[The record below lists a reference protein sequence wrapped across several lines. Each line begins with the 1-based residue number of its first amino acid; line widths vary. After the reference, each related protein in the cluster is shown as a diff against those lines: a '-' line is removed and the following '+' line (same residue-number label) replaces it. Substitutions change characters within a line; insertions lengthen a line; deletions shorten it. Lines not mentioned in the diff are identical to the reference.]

1 MSAPRLALR
10 WPEDAAWADG
20 QDARTPRC
28 VLHAPDAPPP
38 TGWRPELPRV
48 LWLGADA
55 QPPQTLQTL
64 QTLQKT
70 PDGPIAALVAT
81 LADDELDEEIELVL
95 TTFSRRETMSR

>member
-1 MSAPRLALR
+1 M
-10 WPEDAAWADG
+10 
-20 QDARTPRC
+20 PRC
-28 VLHAPDAPPP
+28 VLHTPDAPPP

-48 LWLGADA
+48 LWLDADA
-55 QPPQTLQTL
+55 PPPQTLQTL
-64 QTLQKT
+64 QRT